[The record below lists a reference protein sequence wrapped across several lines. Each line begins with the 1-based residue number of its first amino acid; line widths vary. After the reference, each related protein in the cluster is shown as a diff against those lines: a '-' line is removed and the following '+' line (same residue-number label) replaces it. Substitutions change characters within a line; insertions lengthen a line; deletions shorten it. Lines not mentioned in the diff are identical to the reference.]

1 MQQTDGPQASDAAV
15 SRRSSPSLSEGGTD
29 AATRARL
36 AVAWATGFQLF
47 RDLVQFGLTLTLV
60 RLLPADA
67 YGQFGFIT
75 TLLGFFTLYSF
86 REFLGHTIQVR
97 DEAAVHYQDHFTAGA
112 IVQVVTCALANLT
125 AIAFRFMPAYAPA
138 APALHVMSI
147 LFLLDL
153 PSEFRVKMLERNLDW
168 RRLRSLQAIGF
179 VAGGVLSIALA
190 LAGAGVYALL
200 IPSLL
205 IPIPF
210 AYDLFVREGW
220 RPTWAFSWERFGP
233 AWRFGWTRIA
243 TVSFLAVASLTESA
257 WLAKVLGFAPFG
269 IYGRAVGLAQLLCGR
284 AGSLLALAIYPV
296 LTKIEPASASF
307 QRASALYLRAIG
319 WTVIPAALAL
329 ALLAGPIVSLLYGA
343 AWLAAIP
350 LVPAATAAAALG
362 ALAQTGYT
370 LLLANGRQGQC
381 VVADAWKLVGT
392 IAALAVLLPFGPNM
406 YLIGLCVI
414 QAAIGGIVLGFLW
427 QGGAVTATAISA
439 GTVPAAVSATFAA
452 LVMRATPAWL
462 PVQMAAFAVV
472 YITAL
477 RILFAGP
484 FAELVSHL
492 PQATRVSRW
501 LRFTPGP
508 SVELSRGPS

>member
-1 MQQTDGPQASDAAV
+1 VQQIDA
-15 SRRSSPSLSEGGTD
+15 PTD

-67 YGQFGFIT
+67 YGQFGFVT

-112 IVQVVTCALANLT
+112 IVQVLTCALANLT
-125 AIAFRFMPAYAPA
+125 AVAFRFMPAYAPA
-138 APALHVMSI
+138 APALHVMSV

-179 VAGGVLSIALA
+179 VSGGALSIALA
-190 LAGAGVYALL
+190 FAGAGVYALL
-200 IPSLL
+200 IPTLL
-205 IPIPF
+205 VPIPF
-210 AYDLFVREGW
+210 AYDLFVRNGW
-220 RPTWAFSWERFGP
+220 RPTWAFSWDRFGP

-257 WLAKVLGFAPFG
+257 WLAKALGFAPFG

-296 LTKIEPASASF
+296 LTRLAPGSQSY

-319 WTVIPAALAL
+319 WTVIPAAFAL
-329 ALLAGPIVSLLYGA
+329 ALVAGPVVSLLYGA

-350 LVPAATAAAALG
+350 LVPAATAGAALG
-362 ALAQTGYT
+362 AIAQTGYT
-370 LLLANGRQGQC
+370 LLLAYGRQGQC
-381 VVADAWKLVGT
+381 VVADAWKLAGT
-392 IAALAVLLPFGPNM
+392 VCALAVLLPLGPNA
-406 YLIGLCVI
+406 YLLGLCAV

-427 QGGAVTATAISA
+427 QGRAVTATAIIS
-439 GTVPAAVSATFAA
+439 GTIPAVVGAIFAA
-452 LVMRATPAWL
+452 LAMRTTPAWL
-462 PVQMAAFAVV
+462 PAQLLAFAVV
-472 YITAL
+472 YLATL

-501 LRFTPGP
+501 LGFTNSPA
-508 SVELSRGPS
+508 VELSGGPS